1 MSRGIFITIEG
12 PEGAGKTTQ
21 ARLLYEHLRAR
32 YPVVYTREPGGTAIG
47 ERIRAL
53 LLDVSLTGMSPLT
66 EMLLFAA
73 SRSQFVAEVVE
84 PALREGRLLLSERYV
99 DASIAYQGFGR
110 GLDVGLVR
118 RMIDALTEDGFNAT
132 MLASTGGFLREG
144 NSTILIG
151 VDDQQIQQVLGVIQ
165 RSAHRREQFV
175 SPMPPAVEPVDS
187 YVTYPVKV
195 EVGGAIV
202 FVLQVERMERF

>member
-1 MSRGIFITIEG
+1 MAERGIFITIEG

-73 SRSQFVAEVVE
+73 SRAQFVAEVVE

-118 RMIDALTEDGFNAT
+118 RMNEGAT
-132 MLASTGGFLREG
+132 RGVMPEL
-144 NSTILIG
+144 TILLDIDPALG
-151 VDDQQIQQVLGVIQ
+151 LQRARQTAGKEGRDRKSTRLNSSHSQI
-165 RSAHRREQFV
+165 SY
-175 SPMPPAVEPVDS
+175 AVFCL
-187 YVTYPVKV
+187 KKKN
-195 EVGGAIV
+195 
-202 FVLQVERMERF
+202 